1 LAVKAAGTVDTLVAL
16 YFPNSDPQILN
27 IDNSAGMVYD
37 AATDGVL
44 LMRYLFGMRGAA
56 LINNARG
63 TGTSLRDA
71 AQIEAYLAA
80 NIARFDVDGD
90 GKTLPMTDGL
100 MILRR
105 LLNPATLITNAQG
118 IATLTAGA
126 KIGSRSDADVVRAI
140 DALRP

>member
-1 LAVKAAGTVDTLVAL
+1 
-16 YFPNSDPQILN
+16 
-27 IDNSAGMVYD
+27 M
-37 AATDGVL
+37 
-44 LMRYLFGMRGAA
+44 
-56 LINNARG
+56 
-63 TGTSLRDA
+63 RDA

-105 LLNPATLITNAQG
+105 MLNPAAATTDAAAMAAITVK
-118 IATLTAGA
+118 A
-126 KIGSRSDADVVRAI
+126 KMGGRSDVDVVNAI